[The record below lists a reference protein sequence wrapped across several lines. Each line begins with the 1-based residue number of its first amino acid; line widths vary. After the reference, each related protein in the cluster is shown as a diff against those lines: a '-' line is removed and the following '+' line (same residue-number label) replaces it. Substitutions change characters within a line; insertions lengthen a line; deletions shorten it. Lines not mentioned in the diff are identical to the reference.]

1 MGALTIAPLLKRL
14 DAAAI
19 ELAVTQEGRVVVR
32 GPRAALRGDLRAA
45 IAAHKE
51 DLLGHLARH
60 DLPPG
65 QGVFDSDAI
74 RSALAAEFANH
85 SKRDEILRQYSARAE
100 RSLVAQY
107 GDRLGPGERAWQAAW
122 EIRIIYG
129 MPVPTLARRP
139 GSDHR

>member
-19 ELAVTQEGRVVVR
+19 ELAVTPDGRLVVR
-32 GPRAALRGDLRAA
+32 GPRAALQPALRDE
-45 IAAHKE
+45 IVAHKE
-51 DLLGHLARH
+51 ELLDHLAHH
-60 DLPPG
+60 DLVPR
-65 QGVFDSDAI
+65 QGEFDSHAI
-74 RSALAAEFANH
+74 LSALKADFANH
-85 SKRDEILRQYSARAE
+85 PEREEILRQYIARAE

-129 MPVPTLARRP
+129 VPVPTTAPRP
-139 GSDHR
+139 GGHQR